1 MLNARVDALD
11 PVDQLQLIEETVA
24 CKAVLDWTHCRVAS
38 GLALKD
44 LSSPIVRQAVQRSGG
59 CCLIQVAGCD
69 TPLISE
75 GIITELALALSCSE
89 RSARDYIAVGLDLR
103 YRLRCTNNEFGGGR
117 ITFAHA
123 KVISEATRS
132 LSIDLCERLDERL
145 SDEAPSRTP
154 ARLRILAR
162 RLVAKADPDGLA
174 KRHELAMSERSASIF
189 PLGDGVAAFSFDHQL
204 EVAAVIDD
212 QLTTWARRRRAA
224 DPHTPFAAH
233 RADAA
238 ALLLLGRHPL
248 TGTDLL
254 SPGSELYAAS
264 SPCPTFPPIDTAG
277 LPAALPPIDTAG
289 LPAAL
294 PPIDTA
300 GLPAALPPAAAPALP
315 AGLSPARP
323 SDVLPV
329 RTEIRVTMGADTLL
343 GLDNETCELDGFGPL
358 TADQARRLA
367 LRSSSTVLRRLF
379 TDPIDDTVM
388 TMDARTYRFS
398 ARQVEAVRSLH
409 PISCFPG
416 ATTPA
421 DRCDIDHR
429 EPYRFGPPG
438 TADPPGQTVVGGGQ
452 PLDRRHHRYR
462 THLDWIP
469 TVDPTDPHTIY
480 WTSPYGRTYTVRDH
494 DGA

>member
-1 MLNARVDALD
+1 MPPAPTSALWRGNRGRFGAVLNARVDALD

-44 LSSPIVRQAVQRSGG
+44 VSSPIVQQAVERSGG

-69 TPLISE
+69 TPLVSE
-75 GIITELALALSCSE
+75 GIVTELALALSCSE

-103 YRLRCTNNEFGGGR
+103 YRLRCTNSEFGGGR

-132 LSIDLCERLDERL
+132 LSIDVCERLDERL
-145 SDEAPSRTP
+145 SDEAQSRTP

-162 RLVAKADPDGLA
+162 RLVAKADPDGLT

-224 DPHTPFAAH
+224 DPDTPFAAH

-254 SPGSELYAAS
+254 SPGAELYAAS
-264 SPCPTFPPIDTAG
+264 SPCPTPPPIDTTG
-277 LPAALPPIDTAG
+277 LPAALPPVD
-289 LPAAL
+289 
-294 PPIDTA
+294 
-300 GLPAALPPAAAPALP
+300 APALP
-315 AGLSPARP
+315 VGISPARP

-343 GLDNETCELDGFGPL
+343 GLDDETCELDGFGPL

-379 TDPIDDTVM
+379 TDPMDDTVM

-438 TADPPGQTVVGGGQ
+438 TADPPGQTVVGRGQ

>member
-11 PVDQLQLIEETVA
+11 AADQLRLIEETAA

-38 GLALKD
+38 GLAIKD
-44 LSSPIVRQAVQRSGG
+44 VSSPLVQQALERSGG
-59 CCLIQVAGCD
+59 CCLIRVAGSD
-69 TPLISE
+69 TPTISE
-75 GIITELALALSCSE
+75 GIVTELALALSCSE

-103 YRLRCTNNEFGGGR
+103 FRLRCTNNELGGGR

-132 LSIDLCERLDERL
+132 LDIDVCERLDERL
-145 SDEAPSRTP
+145 SDEALSRTP
-154 ARLRILAR
+154 ARLRVLAR
-162 RLVAKADPDGLA
+162 RLVAKADPGGLA
-174 KRHELAMSERSASIF
+174 KRHAMAMADRSASIF

-204 EVAAVIDD
+204 EVAVVIDD
-212 QLTTWARRRRAA
+212 QLTAWARRRRAA
-224 DPHTPFAAH
+224 DPDTPFAAH

-254 SPGSELYAAS
+254 AS
-264 SPCPTFPPIDTAG
+264 SSEMWASPQHSTPPPTSPSLAATDQPH
-277 LPAALPPIDTAG
+277 LPVG
-289 LPAAL
+289 VM
-294 PPIDTA
+294 
-300 GLPAALPPAAAPALP
+300 
-315 AGLSPARP
+315 PARP
-323 SDVLPV
+323 TDVLPV

-343 GLDNETCELDGFGPL
+343 GLDDETCYLDGFGPL

-367 LRSSSTVLRRLF
+367 LQSSSTVLRRLF
-379 TDPIDDTVM
+379 TDPLDDSVM

-398 ARQVEAVRSLH
+398 TRQVEAVRSLH
-409 PISCFPG
+409 PVSCFPG

-438 TADPPGQTVVGGGQ
+438 TADPPGQTVVGKGQ

-462 THLDWIP
+462 THLGWVP
-469 TVDPTDPHTIY
+469 VVDPTDPHTIH